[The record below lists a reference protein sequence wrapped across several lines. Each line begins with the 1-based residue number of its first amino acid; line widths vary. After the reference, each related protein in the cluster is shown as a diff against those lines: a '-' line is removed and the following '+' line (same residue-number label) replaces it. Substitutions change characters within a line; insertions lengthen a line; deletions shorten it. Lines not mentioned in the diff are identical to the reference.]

1 MIERE
6 KSIWTHLKEYSV
18 TTLGMVC
25 YVLGWSVF
33 LLPNNLIAG
42 GVSGISAIIY
52 YALGL
57 QMGYSYFVIN
67 LILLLIGFKV
77 MGGGFGGKTVY
88 AIIITS
94 VMLNIVPPL
103 IPDTIT
109 QSLAISNGKMLCTII
124 GGVMTGVGIGMT
136 ISQGGS
142 SGGTDIIALIVAKYR
157 NISPGKLIL
166 LMDVVIILSSMLFPS
181 YYVGTQTIIPFS
193 EKLATSIY
201 GLILI
206 TVNGYS
212 IDLFLSGTKQSVQ
225 VFIFS
230 KKYAQIA
237 DAVTQNMG
245 RGVTRIPAEGWYTKS
260 ESDVLMILARKTDLN
275 LLLRY
280 VKTIDPQ
287 AFLSVSNV
295 MGVYGLGFDKLKGE
309 NRKTGSPT
317 DGRDVKS
324 FKKRKNSL

>member
-6 KSIWTHLKEYSV
+6 KSFWTHLKEYSV

-67 LILLLIGFKV
+67 LILLLMGFKI

-88 AIIITS
+88 AIVITS
-94 VMLNIVPPL
+94 VMLNVIPPL
-103 IPDTIT
+103 IPEYIT
-109 QSLAISNGKMLCTII
+109 QALAVSNGKMLSTII
-124 GGVMTGVGIGMT
+124 GGVMTGVGIAMA

-157 NISPGKLIL
+157 NVSPGRLIL
-166 LMDVVIILSSMLFPS
+166 LMDVIIILSSMLVPS
-181 YYVGTQTIIPFS
+181 YYVGTETVIPFA
-193 EKLATSIY
+193 EKLANSIY
-201 GLILI
+201 GLIFI
-206 TVNGYS
+206 TVNGYA
-212 IDLFLSGTKQSVQ
+212 IDLYLSGTKQSVQ

-230 KKYAQIA
+230 KKYAEIA
-237 DAVTQNMG
+237 DAVTQG
-245 RGVTRIPAEGWYTKS
+245 LHRGVTHIRAEGWYTKS
-260 ESDVLMILARKTDLN
+260 ESDILMVLTRKADLN
-275 LLLRY
+275 PLLRY
-280 VKTIDPQ
+280 VKIIDPK
-287 AFLSVSNV
+287 AFISVSNV
-295 MGVYGLGFDKLKGE
+295 MGVYGLGFDTLKE
-309 NRKTGSPT
+309 DSH
-317 DGRDVKS
+317 
-324 FKKRKNSL
+324 KKKKITVAETPDEMKKQ

>member
-1 MIERE
+1 MFEL
-6 KSIWTHLKEYSV
+6 KKTVWTSVKEYSL

-42 GVSGISAIIY
+42 GVSGICAIIY

-57 QMGYSYFVIN
+57 PMGYTYFVIN

-77 MGGGFGGKTVY
+77 MGKGFGGKTVY
-88 AIIITS
+88 AIVITS
-94 VMLNIVPPL
+94 VMLNVVPPL
-103 IPDTIT
+103 IPESIS
-109 QSLAISNGKMLCTII
+109 QALAVSNGKMLCTII
-124 GGVMTGVGIGMT
+124 GGVMTGVGIGMS

-157 NISPGKLIL
+157 NVSPGRLIL
-166 LMDVVIILSSMLFPS
+166 LMDVIIILSSMLFPS
-181 YYVGTQTIIPFS
+181 YYVGTQTVIPFA
-193 EKLATSIY
+193 EKLATAIY

-230 KKYAQIA
+230 KKYAEIA
-237 DAVTQNMG
+237 DAVTVNMG
-245 RGVTRIPAEGWYTKS
+245 RGVTWIRAEGWYTKA
-260 ESDVLMILARKTDLN
+260 ESDILMILARKTDLN
-275 LLLRY
+275 ILLRY
-280 VKTIDPQ
+280 VKSIDPE

-295 MGVYGLGFDKLKGE
+295 MGVYGLGFDTLKGGAD
-309 NRKTGSPT
+309 R
-317 DGRDVKS
+317 
-324 FKKRKNSL
+324 KRKRKDSAPVRKV

>member
-1 MIERE
+1 MVEL
-6 KSIWTHLKEYSV
+6 KNSGWTVIKEYLL
-18 TTLGMVC
+18 TTLGMLC

-42 GVSGISAIIY
+42 GVSGICAIIF

-57 QMGYSYFVIN
+57 QMGYTYFVIN
-67 LILLLIGFKV
+67 IILLLIGFKV
-77 MGGGFGGKTVY
+77 MGRGFGGKTVY

-94 VMLNIVPPL
+94 VMLNLIPPL
-103 IPDTIT
+103 IPESIS
-109 QSLAISNGKMLCTII
+109 QALAVSNGKMLCTII
-124 GGVMTGVGIGMT
+124 GGVMTGVGIGIT

-142 SGGTDIIALIVAKYR
+142 SGGTDIIALVVSKYR

-181 YYVGTQTIIPFS
+181 YYVGTDTVIPFS

-230 KKYAQIA
+230 KKYAEIA
-237 DAVTQNMG
+237 DAVTGNMG
-245 RGVTRIPAEGWYTKS
+245 RGVTRIQAEGWYTKS
-260 ESDVLMILARKTDLN
+260 ESDILMILARKTDLN

-280 VKTIDPQ
+280 VKTIDPH

-295 MGVYGLGFDKLKGE
+295 MGVYGLGFDVLKGGE
-309 NRKTGSPT
+309 SRRRK
-317 DGRDVKS
+317 KS
-324 FKKRKNSL
+324 ESHPADKDEKR

>member
-1 MIERE
+1 MIELK
-6 KSIWTHLKEYSV
+6 KSVWTVFKEYAL
-18 TTLGMVC
+18 TTVGMLC
-25 YVLGWSVF
+25 YVLAWSVF
-33 LLPNNLIAG
+33 LIPNNLIAG

-57 QMGYSYFVIN
+57 PMGYTYLVIN
-67 LILLLIGFKV
+67 LILLLVGFRI
-77 MGGGFGGKTVY
+77 MGRGFGGKTVY

-94 VMLNIVPPL
+94 VMLNVLPPL
-103 IPDTIT
+103 IPESIT
-109 QSLAISNGKMLCTII
+109 QSLAVSNGKMLCTII
-124 GGVMTGVGIGMT
+124 GGVMTGVGIGMS

-157 NISPGKLIL
+157 NVSPGKLIL

-181 YYVGTQTIIPFS
+181 YYVGTDTVIPFS

-206 TVNGYS
+206 TVNGYA
-212 IDLFLSGTKQSVQ
+212 IDMFLSGTKQSVQ

-230 KKYAQIA
+230 KKYAEIA
-237 DAVTQNMG
+237 DAVTMNMG
-245 RGVTRIPAEGWYTKS
+245 RGVTRITAEGWYTKA

-275 LLLRY
+275 LLLKY

-295 MGVYGLGFDKLKGE
+295 MGVYGLGFDTLKGGYA
-309 NRKTGSPT
+309 KKKKASP
-317 DGRDVKS
+317 DGK
-324 FKKRKNSL
+324 